1 MLPCDRPDGTPN
13 GDPDRPPNGDP
24 DRPVVISSG

>member
-13 GDPDRPPNGDP
+13 GVPNGDP